1 MFWVFANIQTQ
12 VRMLWRE
19 KKKIHNKAISKVKLT
34 DKLNILTVHE
44 ITVN

>member
-19 KKKIHNKAISKVKLT
+19 KKIHNKAISKVKLT

-44 ITVN
+44 IRVS